1 MSRLETPTETKERP
15 FIPVGGYN
23 RDKRLRGPFVPV
35 GDTNRDKKPPLFVPV
50 GVSNR
55 DKSLFTD

>member
-23 RDKRLRGPFVPV
+23 PDKRLRGPFVPV
-35 GDTNRDKKPPLFVPV
+35 EDTLFVPV
-50 GVSNR
+50 GVYNR
-55 DKSLFTD
+55 DKSPFTG